1 MHSIRLMVLLV
12 LPRMLRPITT
22 ITQHQDDVLYCSHWL
37 SDGSNIHDLSY
48 SGSFD
53 GTSMKKYL
61 VEVITQHRVRYVVEA
76 RNEDDAEDEI
86 TLNIDD
92 LIELSQL
99 YLGTVIV
106 SSREVTEDKVINIF
120 DKDNPNLKD
129 ISHEQKLTFIN
140 TIEYEDKEAF
150 PEEREWAYDG
160 LGNKIYKGTM
170 KLYDK

>member
-1 MHSIRLMVLLV
+1 MVLLV
-12 LPRMLRPITT
+12 LPRIPRQITT
-22 ITQHQDDVLYCSHWL
+22 ITQHEDDVLCCSCGL
-37 SDGSNIHDLSY
+37 SDGSNIHDLSC
-48 SGSFD
+48 SPIID
-53 GTSMKKYL
+53 ETLMKKYL

-76 RNEDDAEDEI
+76 RNEDDAKDEI

-99 YLGTVIV
+99 YLGNVIV

-150 PEEREWAYDG
+150 PEDPHEEREWAYDG
-160 LGNKIYKGTM
+160 LGNKIYKGPM